1 MRRIYLDHAA
11 TTPLDGRVREAMRPF
26 FEQTFGNASSVHR
39 EGQEAR
45 AALER
50 SRAAIARAVG
60 AQPGE
65 LVFTSGGTES
75 DNLAVTGVFRAL
87 RKKGRT
93 HIVTSAA
100 EHHAVLECVEAL
112 RADGA
117 EVTVLPVDGSG
128 RVAPDAVG
136 AAVSDRTCLV
146 TVMHANNEVGTMT
159 DIPAIAAVAHR
170 HGALLHTDAVQSF
183 GKVAL
188 PVRELGADLM
198 SVSAH
203 KLYGPKGIGAL
214 FVRSGTV
221 LEALFH
227 GGGQERGRRPGTE
240 NVALAAGFALAAE
253 LSLES
258 MERESARLRTLRDSL
273 EAKLRGRFPGLL
285 INGDVRERL
294 PHILNVS
301 FALPPFAG
309 GGETLVLSMDLEGIA
324 VSSGSACTSG
334 SVQPSHVLLAM
345 GRDRAAAKAS
355 LRFSFGRANRE
366 EDVDDVLA
374 ALGRIAG
381 RMHAS

>member
-1 MRRIYLDHAA
+1 
-11 TTPLDGRVREAMRPF
+11 
-26 FEQTFGNASSVHR
+26 
-39 EGQEAR
+39 
-45 AALER
+45 
-50 SRAAIARAVG
+50 
-60 AQPGE
+60 
-65 LVFTSGGTES
+65 
-75 DNLAVTGVFRAL
+75 
-87 RKKGRT
+87 
-93 HIVTSAA
+93 
-100 EHHAVLECVEAL
+100 
-112 RADGA
+112 
-117 EVTVLPVDGSG
+117 
-128 RVAPDAVG
+128 
-136 AAVSDRTCLV
+136 
-146 TVMHANNEVGTMT
+146 MHANNEVGTMT
-159 DIPAIAAVAHR
+159 DIPAIAAVVHR

-188 PVRELGADLM
+188 PVRELGVDLM

-273 EAKLRGRFPGLL
+273 EAKLRSRFPDLL
-285 INGDVRERL
+285 VNGDVRERL

>member
-11 TTPLDGRVREAMRPF
+11 TTPLDARVREAMRPF

-50 SRAAIARAVG
+50 SRAAIARVMG

-75 DNLAVTGVFRAL
+75 DNLAISGVFRAL

-93 HIVTSAA
+93 QIVTSAA
-100 EHHAVLECVEAL
+100 EHHAVLDCVEAL

-117 EVTVLPVDGSG
+117 EVTVLPADGSG
-128 RVAPDAVG
+128 RVAPDAVA

-159 DIPAIAAVAHR
+159 DIPAIAAVVHR

-188 PVRELGADLM
+188 LVRELGADLM

-214 FVRSGTV
+214 YIRSGTV

-253 LSLES
+253 LSLEN
-258 MERESARLRTLRDSL
+258 MEREGARLRALRDSL
-273 EAKLRGRFPGLL
+273 EAKLRSRFPDLL
-285 INGDVRERL
+285 VNGDVRERL

-301 FALPPFAG
+301 LALPPFAA